1 MNDRKQEI
9 KVLEK
14 LFDKTLKLISLYKK
28 HDLTIPFTLKGNLGE
43 FIVVIELLKRFPKHQ
58 IDYRGGAF
66 PGTDVSVDD
75 IKIQVKTQ
83 FKQEPKKYKW
93 GGFDYE
99 GSPTIKKDTL
109 DKKKCDVLIL
119 IILYL
124 NNSCSKIEKQNVYIF
139 EGKEFKYFNTK
150 GCWSGNSKGD
160 YTIKNILS
168 VNGKPSGKIKEEI
181 DFYNTTTY
189 KNLFK
194 KSQDAWSKIQDL
206 I

>member
-1 MNDRKQEI
+1 MNRKQEI

-28 HDLTIPFTLKGNLGE
+28 HDLTIPFALKGNLGE
-43 FIVVIELLKRFPKHQ
+43 FIVTIELLKRFPDRQ
-58 IDYRGGAF
+58 IDYKGGAF
-66 PGTDVSVDD
+66 PGIDVSIDD
-75 IKIQVKTQ
+75 VKMQVKTQ
-83 FKQEPKKYKW
+83 FKQKPKKYGW
-93 GGFDYE
+93 GEFDYE
-99 GSPTIKKDTL
+99 SSPTIKKDAI
-109 DKKKCDVLIL
+109 DKKKYDILVL

-124 NNSCSKIEKQNVYIF
+124 NNSCSKIEKQNIYIF

-181 DFYNTTTY
+181 DFYNTPTY
-189 KNLFK
+189 KKLFK
-194 KSQDAWSKIQDL
+194 QSKEAWSKIQDL
-206 I
+206 N